1 MNLEFK
7 ITKHLEMLAKKSKA
21 IRLQFYPSKEEL
33 KNQGK
38 TIDPLKEQKH
48 NPVKGL
54 IHRYSN
60 RVLVLLTL
68 NCTAYCRFCFRRR
81 IVSDIEKGVLNNN
94 DLEKIVSYIERSEKK
109 GSERSEGSYI
119 KKHPKIK
126 EVIISGGDPLTQPE
140 ILGKFLK
147 KIILLKQ
154 IKVIRIG
161 TRLMVSNPKQI
172 NSNILR
178 VLQLVKKQSL
188 YLLLHF
194 EHPDELTLKTKKAI
208 KKLHSTGAI
217 LLSQSVFLKGINDKV
232 SVLEKLF
239 EELTALGVRPYYIL
253 HNDEPEGTKHFTVDF
268 KKEIKIMTE
277 LRQRLSGLACPM
289 YVYDDPNGKCKV
301 PIPLDFDYSFIHPP
315 KFCFTKL
322 RRVKKKNGF

>member
-7 ITKHLEMLAKKSKA
+7 ITEHLEMLAKKSKA
-21 IRLQFYPSKEEL
+21 IRLQFYPLKEEL
-33 KNQGK
+33 KNLGK
-38 TIDPLKEQKH
+38 NIDPLKEEKKS
-48 NPVKGL
+48 PMKGL

-68 NCTAYCRFCFRRR
+68 NCAAYCRFCFRRR
-81 IVSDIEKGVLNNN
+81 IVSDIEKGVLSNN
-94 DLEKIVSYIERSEKK
+94 DLEKIV
-109 GSERSEGSYI
+109 SYI

-140 ILGKFLK
+140 ILEKFLK
-147 KIILLKQ
+147 KISRLKQ

-172 NSNILR
+172 NKNILR
-178 VLQLVKKQSL
+178 VLQLVKKQPL

-194 EHPDELTLKTKKAI
+194 EHPDELTPETKKAI
-208 KKLHSTGAI
+208 KKLRSIGVI

-232 SVLEKLF
+232 SILEKLF
-239 EELTALGVRPYYIL
+239 EELSALGIKPYYIL
-253 HNDEPEGTKHFTVDF
+253 HNDEPKGTKHFTVDF

-277 LRQRLSGLACPM
+277 LRKRVSGLVCPM
-289 YVYDDPNGKCKV
+289 YVYDDPNEKCKV
-301 PIPLDFDYSFIHPP
+301 LIPLDFDYSFM
-315 KFCFTKL
+315 KN
-322 RRVKKKNGF
+322 KKRL

>member
-7 ITKHLEMLAKKSKA
+7 ITKHLELLAKKSKA
-21 IRLQFYPSKEEL
+21 IRLQFYPLREEL

-68 NCTAYCRFCFRRR
+68 NCAAYCRFCFRRR
-81 IVSDIEKGVLNNN
+81 IVSGIEKGVLNNN
-94 DLEKIVSYIERSEKK
+94 DLEKIVSYI
-109 GSERSEGSYI
+109 
-119 KKHPKIK
+119 KKHPRIK

-140 ILGKFLK
+140 ILEKFLR
-147 KIILLKQ
+147 KIIHLKQ
-154 IKVIRIG
+154 IKVMRIG
-161 TRLMVSNPKQI
+161 TRLMVSNPRQI

-178 VLQLVKKQSL
+178 TLQLVKKQPL

-194 EHPDELTLKTKKAI
+194 EHPDELTQETKKAI
-208 KKLHSTGAI
+208 KKLRSTGAI

-239 EELTALGVRPYYIL
+239 EELIVLGVRPYYIL
-253 HNDEPEGTKHFTVDF
+253 HNDEPKGTKHFTVDF
-268 KKEIKIMTE
+268 KKEIRIMTE

-289 YVYDDPNGKCKV
+289 YVYDDPNEKCKV
-301 PIPLDFDYSFIHPP
+301 LIPLDFDYSFM
-315 KFCFTKL
+315 
-322 RRVKKKNGF
+322 KKKNGF

>member
-1 MNLEFK
+1 MIMNLEFK
-7 ITKHLEMLAKKSKA
+7 ITKHLEKLAQKSKA
-21 IRLQFYPSKEEL
+21 VRRQFYPSKEEFTRQNFSKKNLGRL

-54 IHRYSN
+54 IQRYPN

-68 NCTAYCRFCFRRR
+68 NCAAYCRFCFRRR
-81 IVSDIEKGVLNNN
+81 IISDIEKGVLNNN
-94 DLEKIVSYIERSEKK
+94 DLEKIV
-109 GSERSEGSYI
+109 SYI

-154 IKVIRIG
+154 IEVIRIG

-178 VLQLVKKQSL
+178 VLQLVKKQPL

-208 KKLHSTGAI
+208 KKLRSTGAI

-289 YVYDDPNGKCKV
+289 YVYDEPEGTCKV
-301 PIPLDFDYSFIHPP
+301 PLPLDFDYSFME
-315 KFCFTKL
+315 
-322 RRVKKKNGF
+322 KKIYK

>member
-1 MNLEFK
+1 MNLEF
-7 ITKHLEMLAKKSKA
+7 TRPNFSKKN
-21 IRLQFYPSKEEL
+21 LGGL
-33 KNQGK
+33 KNLGK
-38 TIDPLKEQKH
+38 NTDPLKEEKKS
-48 NPVKGL
+48 PMKGL
-54 IHRYSN
+54 IHRYPN
-60 RVLVLLTL
+60 RVLILLTL
-68 NCTAYCRFCFRRR
+68 NCAAYCRFCFRRR
-81 IVSDIEKGVLNNN
+81 IVSDIEKGVLNNS
-94 DLEKIVSYIERSEKK
+94 DLDKIVSYIERSEKQ
-109 GSERSEGSYI
+109 GSGAKRTGSYI

>member
-33 KNQGK
+33 KNLGK
-38 TIDPLKEQKH
+38 NIDPLKEEKKS
-48 NPVKGL
+48 PMKGL
-54 IHRYSN
+54 IHRYPN

-68 NCTAYCRFCFRRR
+68 NCAAYCRFCFRRR

-94 DLEKIVSYIERSEKK
+94 DLNRIVT
-109 GSERSEGSYI
+109 YI
-119 KKHPKIK
+119 KKHSEIK

-140 ILGKFLK
+140 ILEKFLK
-147 KIILLKQ
+147 KIIHLKQ
-154 IKVIRIG
+154 IKVMRIG

-178 VLQLVKKQSL
+178 VLQLVKKQPL

-208 KKLHSTGAI
+208 KKLRSTGAI
-217 LLSQSVFLKGINDKV
+217 LLSQSVFLKGINDKA

-239 EELTALGVRPYYIL
+239 EELTALGIKPYYIL
-253 HNDEPEGTKHFTVDF
+253 HNDEPKGTKHFTVDF

-289 YVYDDPNGKCKV
+289 YVYDDPNGKCKI
-301 PIPLDFDYSFIHPP
+301 PIPLDFDYSFM
-315 KFCFTKL
+315 
-322 RRVKKKNGF
+322 KKN